1 MRIILVTQY
10 GYCYY
15 NSDRN
20 GNIFPWSK
28 KRQMC
33 FPTEGKWSK
42 VSRFYIRKQFFNML
56 GEVEDLIRIS
66 PGIAWKEAGRILEFF
81 VFVSSLS
88 LHVR

>member
-1 MRIILVTQY
+1 
-10 GYCYY
+10 
-15 NSDRN
+15 
-20 GNIFPWSK
+20 
-28 KRQMC
+28 
-33 FPTEGKWSK
+33 
-42 VSRFYIRKQFFNML
+42 ML